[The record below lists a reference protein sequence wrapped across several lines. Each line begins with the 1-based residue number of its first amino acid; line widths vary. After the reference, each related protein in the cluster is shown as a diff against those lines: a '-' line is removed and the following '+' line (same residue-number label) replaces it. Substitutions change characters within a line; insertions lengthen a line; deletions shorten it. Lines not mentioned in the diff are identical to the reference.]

1 MGEAGADPPIGR
13 MFACCLEDVGLCLF
27 TRVRF
32 LVCTRT
38 ASHVSGQR
46 GETLF
51 SLYLYLHLY
60 LYWQFSFMNIQIP
73 ADQCIVLIRWEESL
87 MASLPLLTN
96 WKDFWP
102 RSIQNEQTK
111 KCFHQVKRC
120 GQTTSSLSNIERSLR
135 TKWTNGSHF
144 LMVEQ
149 TQVGSKWRNARQNT
163 GDVSMSN

>member
-1 MGEAGADPPIGR
+1 MPELSFLRKCRLTSVHWKEGEAALT
-13 MFACCLEDVGLCLF
+13 CQ
-27 TRVRF
+27 F
-32 LVCTRT
+32 LQQMPSSFNLS
-38 ASHVSGQR
+38 AVSALSRSTPRCRQNQHSSV
-46 GETLF
+46 T
-51 SLYLYLHLY
+51 SLAALRIATHARQLD
-60 LYWQFSFMNIQIP
+60 W
-73 ADQCIVLIRWEESL
+73 RWEESL
-87 MASLPLLTN
+87 MVSLPLLTN

-102 RSIQNEQTK
+102 RSIKNEQTK
-111 KCFHQVKRC
+111 KCFHKVKRC